1 MAGIIDIEGVMSM
14 DSNQSREH
22 VDLIREV
29 FSYNRRFQNALFVLK
44 IDSQIIDHSYFSLL
58 VKDLALLHQNGIK
71 IIIIPGAKD
80 RIDEILTRYEIPY
93 HSEVGVRISTEESIN
108 FIKMA
113 AFDVSNKVMTLL
125 SGSNIPSVIGSW
137 VKARALGVVNGV
149 DYQHTGKV
157 DRIRTDAVETLLNEG
172 HIPIFPCIGWNN
184 NGDPYNIS
192 SDELA
197 TMIARKMEASKLF
210 FLSAEDVLTKQGI
223 NLPDDI
229 SMSNEGRLSKLS
241 ISQAEQFIA
250 RNSENPLTGKIR
262 MAVEACRE
270 GVNRV
275 HILDGRIEG
284 VVLQEIFSNL
294 GIGTM
299 IYSNIYERIRP
310 MKRQDISSVLSLMK
324 PFINQKILVPRG
336 REELE
341 DGLGDY
347 FVYDMDGIIH
357 GCGGLHLYDDG
368 KAEVA
373 GIAVDS
379 KFNHLKIGRK
389 IVSYLIE
396 QARERRLKAVFV
408 LTTQTSDWF
417 LEMGFTP
424 GTLEDLP
431 VEKRE
436 KYNKDRNSRI
446 LIYRTE

>member
-1 MAGIIDIEGVMSM
+1 MDINNS
-14 DSNQSREH
+14 QEH

-44 IDSQIIDHSYFSLL
+44 IDSQIIDHPYFSLL

-71 IIIIPGAKD
+71 IIIVPGAKD
-80 RIDEILTRYEIPY
+80 RINEILNRYEIPY
-93 HSEVGVRISTEESIN
+93 HSENGIRISTEESIN

-137 VKARALGVVNGV
+137 VKARALGVVNGT
-149 DYQHTGKV
+149 DYQHTGRV
-157 DRIRTDAVETLLNEG
+157 DKIRTDAVETLLNEG
-172 HIPIFPCIGWNN
+172 HIPIFPCIGWNS

-197 TMIARKMEASKLF
+197 GMIARKMEASKLF
-210 FLSAEDVLTKQGI
+210 FLSAEDVLTEKSI
-223 NLPDDI
+223 NLPKEI
-229 SMSNEGRLSKLS
+229 STSDEGRLSKLS
-241 ISQAEQFIA
+241 ISQAEQFISM
-250 RNSENPLTGKIR
+250 NSDNPLTGKIS
-262 MAVEACRE
+262 MAVEACRA
-270 GVNRV
+270 GVDRV

-324 PFINQKILVPRG
+324 PFINQKILVPRD
-336 REELE
+336 RNELE
-341 DGLGDY
+341 NTLDDY
-347 FVYDMDGIIH
+347 VVYAMDGIIH
-357 GCGGLHLYDDG
+357 GCGGLHLYKDG
-368 KAEVA
+368 KAEIA
-373 GIAVDS
+373 GIAVDNR
-379 KFNHLKIGRK
+379 FVHLKIGRK
-389 IVSYLIE
+389 VVSYLLEI
-396 QARERRLKAVFV
+396 ARELNLKEVFV

-417 LEMGFTP
+417 LNMGFTQ
-424 GTLEDLP
+424 GRLEDLP
-431 VEKRE
+431 AEKRE

-446 LIYRTE
+446 MIYRTE